1 MQQELRRIFTWRK
14 DRKSPENEH
23 SVDVRGRELYLIR
36 KEVYLFMPIFV
47 LGDPS
52 TH

>member
-1 MQQELRRIFTWRK
+1 LRRIPTRRK

-36 KEVYLFMPIFV
+36 RRMYLFMPIFV
-47 LGDPS
+47 IGDPS